1 MGTNQENICVLGLG
15 YVGLTL
21 AVSLANAGYKVHGL
35 EVREDVLEKLSK
47 AEPTFYEE
55 GLEAEI
61 KSALRKNHFS
71 FSKDLES
78 IPFKPSTY
86 IITVGTPLGK
96 DGSIRLDMIENATR
110 QIASIMQDGDLVILR
125 STVRLST
132 ARKVIMPILAA
143 TGKQFQIAACPER
156 TLEGSALKEL
166 HYLPQVIGA
175 DDLETRERCAI
186 LFGRLTPT
194 TIKVSSLETA
204 ELIKLVDNTYRDVIF
219 SFGNEVARICDAA
232 GINAYEVINGGKLG
246 YPRTNVALPGLVG
259 GPCLEKDP
267 HILNQSAQLFGL
279 EKGLEVTASAR
290 MVNER
295 QPAET
300 VRFIAEA
307 YHRHQALPPQKILLA
322 GLTFKGYPET
332 DDLRGS
338 MALEVLTALKSQF
351 HGAIFFGYDPKLQ
364 KQDIEA
370 LGLTYVSDIQASVHE
385 FDLVL
390 ITNNHP
396 SFKRIPWAELFDQ
409 NIRPHLVYDYWNNFS
424 SFDAPEYT
432 GRYVVLGNHAAFLNQ
447 LRTISSNG

>member
-1 MGTNQENICVLGLG
+1 MNMNQEKICVLGLG

-21 AVSLANAGYKVHGL
+21 AVSLANAGFQVHGL
-35 EVREDVLEKLSK
+35 EVREEVLEKLSK
-47 AEPTFYEE
+47 AEPTFFEE

-61 KSALRKNHFS
+61 KSALRKKTFS
-71 FSKDLES
+71 FSKRLED
-78 IPFKPSTY
+78 IPFKPTVF

-110 QIASIMQDGDLVILR
+110 QIGALIREGDLVILR
-125 STVRLST
+125 STVRLGT
-132 ARKVIMPILAA
+132 ARKIIKPILDQ
-143 TGKQFQIAACPER
+143 TGINFQIAVCPER

-166 HYLPQVIGA
+166 HYLPQIIGA
-175 DDLETRERCAI
+175 EDTETRERCAM

-267 HILNQSAQLFGL
+267 HILNQSAMLFGITD
-279 EKGLEVTASAR
+279 GLDVTVSAR
-290 MVNER
+290 KVNER
-295 QPAET
+295 QPAES
-300 VRFIAEA
+300 VSFIADTF
-307 YHRHQALPPQKILLA
+307 RSRNNRNPDSIIIA

-338 MALEVLTALKSQF
+338 MALEVLEELKQ
-351 HGAIFFGYDPKLQ
+351 IFPDSVMKGYDPQLKKEIIEDLKLHYVQ
-364 KQDIEA
+364 NIEA
-370 LGLTYVSDIQASVHE
+370 EALET
-385 FDLVL
+385 DLIV

-396 SFKRIPWAELFDQ
+396 SFKKIQWADVFEKAGSAL
-409 NIRPHLVYDYWNNFS
+409 IVYDFWNNFN
-424 SFDAPEYT
+424 SFDAVDFTDKYI
-432 GRYVVLGNHAAFLNQ
+432 VMGNHTAYLNHQ
-447 LRTISSNG
+447 NNISANG